1 MLLDE
6 IIKNKQGE
14 LIQLRDNF
22 KRIALA
28 NLADAFPP
36 LRDFK
41 SAISRPGQISL
52 IAELKKTSPSA
63 GILRESYEPITLA
76 KAYEEAGA
84 AALSVLT
91 DYKYFLGALAH
102 LKGAKESTTI
112 PVLRK
117 DFIID
122 ELQITESRLAGA
134 DAILLI
140 VRILNAEILKKYLSH
155 CAELKLAA
163 LVEVHNET
171 EIEAALAAGAEIIGI
186 NNRDLDTLK
195 VDFNLSLNLPNKF
208 PELKN
213 KVLVS
218 ESGIQTKSQINELKS
233 AGFKAV
239 LIGETLLKSSNITAK
254 IQELF

>member
-1 MLLDE
+1 M
-6 IIKNKQGE
+6 
-14 LIQLRDNF
+14 IQVRDNF

-41 SAISRPGQISL
+41 SAISKAGRINL
-52 IAELKKTSPSA
+52 IAELKKASPSA
-63 GILRESYEPITLA
+63 GILRENYEPVTLA

-91 DYKYFLGALAH
+91 DYKFFQGALAN
-102 LKGAKESTTI
+102 LKAAKESTTI

-140 VRILNAEILKKYLSH
+140 VRILNAETLKKYLMR

-163 LVEVHNET
+163 LVEVHNEA
-171 EIEAALAAGAEIIGI
+171 EIETALAAGAEILGI

-239 LIGETLLKSSNITAK
+239 LVGETLLKSSNILGK
-254 IQELF
+254 IQELFG